1 MGSNPIL
8 VTIYRGVVKRLSRQA
23 HNLEVTSSNLVSA
36 TIIGMWLNLVEHL
49 LWEQVVAGSNP
60 VIPTILFIKEREMF
74 SLKKNFYLFV
84 ITLLLFACIGLYAY
98 NLKLR
103 GDIEELKDK
112 NTYYEN
118 VINSLG
124 SGELIEYPE
133 LYSEEYIEQINVHN
147 CMWAIDMCSE

>member
-1 MGSNPIL
+1 MAKLGKAPGLGPGNCRFESC
-8 VTIYRGVVKRLSRQA
+8 LSD
-23 HNLEVTSSNLVSA
+23 
-36 TIIGMWLNLVEHL
+36 HL
-49 LWEQVVAGSNP
+49 FMR
-60 VIPTILFIKEREMF
+60 LFIKEREMF

-84 ITLLLFACIGLYAY
+84 IALLLFACIGLYAY